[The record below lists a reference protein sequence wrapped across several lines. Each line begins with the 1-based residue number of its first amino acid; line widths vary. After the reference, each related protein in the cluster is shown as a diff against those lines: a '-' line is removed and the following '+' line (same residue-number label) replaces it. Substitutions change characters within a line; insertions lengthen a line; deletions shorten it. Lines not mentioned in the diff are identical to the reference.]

1 MSYGSPP
8 PMINSGLVSPT
19 GELPPGFQ
27 PVSPGASA
35 AQSGFGS
42 AGMMLMAASAVSQ
55 AIGSFYSA
63 KTQQMQLKM
72 QQENLLFQS
81 RMANRAA
88 TAAYV
93 RAQEME
99 RAGQQAV
106 GRYTMQA
113 GAAKSTAKTQL
124 AARGIQAGK
133 GSAAEIMATFDLVR
147 GIDALTITSNSIRAA
162 NAERMRGAAMR
173 GQAAVSAA
181 SGQAYG
187 LAAGAITPA
196 LSGVSSLLGSAA
208 NIYMAGQAM
217 DVQSRRYS
225 EMMQAYEGAG

>member
-19 GELPPGFQ
+19 GDLPPGFQ
-27 PVSPGASA
+27 PVSPDASA
-35 AQSGFGS
+35 AQSGFGN

-173 GQAAVSAA
+173 GQATVSAA

-196 LSGVSSLLGSAA
+196 LSGVSSLLGSATQL
-208 NIYMAGQAM
+208 YMQGQAM
-217 DVQSRRYS
+217 RVESQRHNELMR
-225 EMMQAYEGAG
+225 ALEGAG

>member
-1 MSYGSPP
+1 MAYGDPP
-8 PMINSGLVSPT
+8 PMITSGLVSPT
-19 GELPPGFQ
+19 QDLPPGFQ

-35 AQSGFGS
+35 SQSGMGNT
-42 AGMMLMAASAVSQ
+42 GMMLMAASAVSQ

-173 GQAAVSAA
+173 GQATVSAA

-196 LSGVSSLLGSAA
+196 LSGVSSLLGSATQL
-208 NIYMAGQAM
+208 YMQGQAM
-217 DVQSRRYS
+217 RVESQRHNELMRAL
-225 EMMQAYEGAG
+225 QGAG